1 MNLFK
6 TLIHLNAF
14 TSWSA
19 NAKRRSA
26 LSFSFNR
33 SSCFSLTCN
42 YAKHRAASYFL
53 LIVPNPQCCDS
64 LEKIRKGENR
74 TCKLGSEQTLLGS
87 VTRCIWPVFYISL
100 IVLNT
105 WPCYLCISAVLL
117 LSNVCLDVEQSVWKL
132 PNLPQVPCR
141 WSFHLPT
148 G

>member
-64 LEKIRKGENR
+64 LRKDPKGRESYLQIR
-74 TCKLGSEQTLLGS
+74 LGANFIGVGDS
-87 VTRCIWPVFYISL
+87 VYL
-100 IVLNT
+100 ALVLYFFN
-105 WPCYLCISAVLL
+105 CFKYVAVLFMHICHVVTEQRL
-117 LSNVCLDVEQSVWKL
+117 RFRKRNVDEDLRCFT
-132 PNLPQVPCR
+132 R
-141 WSFHLPT
+141 AIGT
-148 G
+148 